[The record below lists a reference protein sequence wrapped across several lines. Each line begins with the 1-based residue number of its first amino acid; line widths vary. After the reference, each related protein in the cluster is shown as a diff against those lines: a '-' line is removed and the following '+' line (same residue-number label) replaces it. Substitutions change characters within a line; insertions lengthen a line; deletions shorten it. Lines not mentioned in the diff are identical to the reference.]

1 MKSKMKKILLIAALF
16 ISVAAMAQT
25 RGKVIDS
32 KTGEPIKGATV
43 TANDTITT
51 NEKGEFSVQATA
63 QIKITFVGYETAIM
77 SASKPFITVALQQIS
92 NQLNEV
98 VVTAYNS
105 KRKLLTV
112 AAPVAVIT
120 KADLNRGDNATLI
133 PILNAVPGVKLDYY
147 TYGDYRLNIRGGA
160 LAQPSV
166 HSSGYR
172 MYWNDIPITSASGGN
187 PLGGLDPNFISNMEI
202 LKGPSSSMYGAG
214 FGGTVLVNTERATK
228 NGTVI
233 NTDNM
238 LGEYKTLRSSTGVRS
253 DFNTG
258 NVAFQHTH
266 VESDGYRPMT
276 NTNSNVYNL
285 FGQFYTGKKG
295 TLSYLINYENRKM
308 NIAGDLDSATFRD
321 APKTVNT
328 QAPTGFGPDKI
339 TVGVSYNYR
348 FTDKWSAGI
357 GANYQDN
364 KGEFILSF
372 PFFAIFDKEPAKGLN
387 TRATITHKTNFGK
400 TAFRFNAGVEVG
412 TAKNKGIS
420 YNGDFTTD
428 TAIVTN
434 INEAKT
440 NQFLGFAQAEFIFP
454 QEIYIT
460 AGFSYNNY
468 NYDVKSGTN
477 TAAPVVFK
485 TNAAKLVPRISVLK
499 KFGTIAAYVAAGQG
513 FSPPA
518 AGIFNDFLNFDGS
531 VNNNLKS
538 ASGWNFEI
546 GSRGN
551 TKNGIFFYDITYYN
565 LSVNDAIIS
574 RLFEISP
581 GVNAERKTNAGE
593 VKQQGIEA
601 LAGVNF
607 AKEETNFWKGSQ
619 CRVGYT
625 FNDYTYKDYRT
636 FKTDFDPITFNPIYT
651 PVDYKGKDI
660 PGTIRNAWVGML
672 DLQTKPGVYFNY
684 TISTYSDTYLTNENT
699 AKLDAYNV
707 MNVRLGYKKSLAKDK
722 FILHPYVGINN
733 LGNTL
738 YSSLTAYNSTFGGFF
753 NPGYRRQFFGGLQMS
768 LRL

>member
-1 MKSKMKKILLIAALF
+1 MKSKFLLLAVLITNVVF
-16 ISVAAMAQT
+16 AQT
-25 RGKVIDS
+25 KGKVIDS
-32 KTGEPIKGATV
+32 KTGEPIAGASIKGKETV
-43 TANDTITT
+43 ASN
-51 NEKGEFSVQATA
+51 NNGEFSVNADNE
-63 QIKITFVGYETAIM
+63 ITISFVGYETTTIK
-77 SASKPFITVALQQIS
+77 ASKNFVTVSLLQTS
-92 NQLNEV
+92 SQLGEV
-98 VVTAYNS
+98 LVNAFRT
-105 KRKLLTV
+105 KRSLLTV
-112 AAPVAVIT
+112 AAPITVIN

-187 PLGGLDPNFISNMEI
+187 PLGGLDVNFINSLEI
-202 LKGPSSSMYGAG
+202 IKGPGSSMYGAG

-238 LGEYKTLRSSTGVRS
+238 VGGYKTLRSSTGVRS
-253 DFNTG
+253 DFNKG
-258 NVAFQHTH
+258 NVAFQYTH

-295 TLSYLINYENRKM
+295 TISYLVNYENRNM
-308 NIAGDLDSATFRD
+308 NIAGDLDSTTFKD

-328 QAPTGFGPDKI
+328 QKPTGFGPDKT
-339 TVGVSYNYR
+339 TVGAGYNYR
-348 FTDKWSAGI
+348 FNDKWSAGI
-357 GANYQDN
+357 GAFYQDN
-364 KGEFILSF
+364 KGEFVLSF
-372 PFFAIFDKEPAKGLN
+372 PFFAIFDKEPSTGFN
-387 TRATITHKTNFGK
+387 TRATVTYKTNFGK
-400 TAFRFNAGVEVG
+400 TVFKFNAGIEAG
-412 TAKNKGIS
+412 TANNKRIS

-428 TAIVTN
+428 TTVITN

-440 NQFLGFAQAEFIFP
+440 NQFLGFAQGEFIFP
-454 QEIYIT
+454 HNVFLT

-468 NYDVKSGTN
+468 GYDVKSGTN
-477 TAAPVVFK
+477 TATPVTFNTK
-485 TNAAKLVPRISVLK
+485 DKKLIPRISLLK
-499 KFGTIAAYVAAGQG
+499 KFGTVAAYIAVGEG

-518 AGIFNDFLNFDGS
+518 AGISNDFLNFDGS

-538 ASGWNFEI
+538 ATGWNYEI

-551 TKNGIFFYDITYYN
+551 TKTGLFFYDITYYN
-565 LSVNDAIIS
+565 LKVKDAIIS

-601 LAGVNF
+601 LAGINF
-607 AKEETNFWKGSQ
+607 TTDKNNFWNGSQ
-619 CRVGYT
+619 FRLGYT
-625 FNDYTYKDYRT
+625 FNDYKYKDYQT
-636 FKTDFDPITFNPIYT
+636 LKTDFDPITFNPIYSA
-651 PVDYKGKDI
+651 VDFSGKEI
-660 PGTIRNAWVGML
+660 PGTIRNAWIAML
-672 DLQTKPGVYFNY
+672 DIHTKPGVYFNY
-684 TISTYSDTYLTNENT
+684 TLSTFSDTYLTNENT
-699 AKLDAYNV
+699 SKADAYNL

-722 FILHPYVGINN
+722 LMLHPYMGVNN

-753 NPGYRRQFFGGLQMS
+753 NPGYRRQFFGGLQLS
-768 LRL
+768 YKL

>member
-1 MKSKMKKILLIAALF
+1 MKQLLLIAALF
-16 ISVAAMAQT
+16 ISVTGVAQT
-25 RGKVIDS
+25 KGKVIDS
-32 KTGEPIKGATV
+32 KTGEPIKGANV
-43 TANDTITT
+43 TANETVTT
-51 NEKGEFSVQATA
+51 NDKGEFSVEATA
-63 QIKITFVGYETAIM
+63 EIKVTFIGYETAIIN
-77 SASKPFITVALQQIS
+77 ASNSFVTVALQQIS
-92 NQLNEV
+92 SQLNEV

-228 NGTVI
+228 NGTII

-238 LGEYKTLRSSTGVRS
+238 LGEYKTFRSSTGVRS

-258 NVAFQHTH
+258 NVAFQYTH
-266 VESDGYRPMT
+266 LQSDGYRPMT
-276 NTNSNVYNL
+276 NSNSNVYNL
-285 FGQFYTGKKG
+285 FGQFYTGRKG
-295 TLSYLINYENRKM
+295 TLSYLVNYENRKI
-308 NIAGDLDSATFRD
+308 NIAGDLDSATFKD
-321 APKTVNT
+321 APKTANNL
-328 QAPTGFGPDKI
+328 APSGFGPNKI
-339 TVGVSYNYR
+339 TVGVGYNHQ
-348 FTDKWSAGI
+348 FTNKWSVNI

-364 KGEFILSF
+364 KGEFILNT
-372 PFFAIFDKEPAKGLN
+372 PFFAAFDKEPSNGLN

-400 TAFRFNAGVEVG
+400 TAFKFNAGIEAG
-412 TAKNKGIS
+412 IANNKSIGF
-420 YNGDFTTD
+420 NGDFNTD

-454 QEIYIT
+454 QEIYVT

-468 NYDVKSGTN
+468 NYDVRSGTN
-477 TAAPVVFK
+477 TATPVVFK
-485 TNAAKLVPRISVLK
+485 TNTAKLVPRISVLK

-518 AGIFNDFLNFDGS
+518 AGIVNDFLNFDGS
-531 VNNNLKS
+531 VNNTLKS

-551 TKNGIFFYDITYYN
+551 TKNGLLFYDITYYN
-565 LSVNDAIIS
+565 LRVNDAIIS

-581 GVNAERKTNAGE
+581 GVNAERKTNAGK
-593 VKQQGIEA
+593 VNQKGIEA
-601 LAGVNF
+601 LVGINF
-607 AKEETNFWKGSQ
+607 TKDENDFWKGSQ
-619 CRVGYT
+619 LRLGYT
-625 FNDYTYKDYRT
+625 FNDYTYKDYST
-636 FKTDFDPITFNPIYT
+636 IKTDLDPITFLPIST
-651 PVDYKGKDI
+651 PINYSGKDI
-660 PGTIRNAWVGML
+660 PGTIRNAWMGML
-672 DLQTKPGVYFNY
+672 DIHTKLGVYLNY
-684 TISTYSDTYLTNENT
+684 TINTYSDTYLTNENT
-699 AKLDAYNV
+699 SKADAYTV
-707 MNVRLGYKKSLAKDK
+707 MNVRLGYKKSLLKDRLT
-722 FILHPYVGINN
+722 LHPYVGVNN
-733 LGNTL
+733 VGNAL
-738 YSSLTAYNSTFGGFF
+738 YSSLTAYNSPFGGFF